1 MLDGGI
7 NAKRPFVGKLVIAEN
22 YRYVASYDLCVSNLY
37 ARKDAR
43 REHVFESFDICN
55 LCKKA
60 KFGCNRLGVILI

>member
-7 NAKRPFVGKLVIAEN
+7 NAKRPFVGKRVIAEN

-43 REHVFESFDICN
+43 REHVCLNRPIFAIS
-55 LCKKA
+55 A
-60 KFGCNRLGVILI
+60 KRGSLSAVDWQ